1 MAESDRMVGVGLN
14 WRDLPSNYVL
24 HPSNLLIPDFKFERS
39 ELLEYVGML
48 DTNIVW
54 LIRGS
59 EGQR

>member
-24 HPSNLLIPDFKFERS
+24 HPSNLSIPDFKSERS